1 MTDRRSSQIISV
13 VAAVLLLLASGGCG
27 TGTDTEGDEVEIVT
41 VQRGS
46 LVTSITA
53 IGSTLPG
60 AEVALVFQVG
70 GTVSEIHVGTGDRV
84 DEGQPL
90 ISLDAAELELQV
102 RSAEAAV
109 AAAQAQL
116 DQLLDGPRPEEI
128 EIAEAQLRAAE
139 SAVWQA
145 AAQRDQ
151 LGSGALDAE
160 IAAAQAQLAAALA
173 EERGAREI
181 HDNTMRCET
190 VRLPTGEEEEICP
203 ALGTLEEQAR
213 FNLAAAQEAVAASQ
227 LQLAALQE
235 SVSSQLAA
243 VDAAVGAAVAQRDI
257 AQAQLDI
264 LLNGAT
270 DVEITLAEA
279 NLSQAQVTLDSA
291 QLALDKATL
300 RTPFSGVVGQV
311 SVDRGEFVGPQMPV
325 VSIVGDSQFS
335 IEADVDEADISVV
348 EEGQEVLITLDA
360 FPGQALTGQVLAVS
374 PSGSFDV
381 GVVSYRVTITIDP
394 TDLRL
399 RSGLTANVEIVRER
413 REGVLLIPNRAIWLD
428 FETGQAFVEQ
438 MEGDEITA
446 VVIEQGMANEEF
458 SEVLSGL
465 EEGDQLVVRS
475 ASVRDRFRSIV
486 TAPMIGE

>member
-1 MTDRRSSQIISV
+1 MKENRSSRIISFIAV
-13 VAAVLLLLASGGCG
+13 VLLLLAIGGCG
-27 TGTDTEGDEVEIVT
+27 TGADTEGDETEIIT

-53 IGSTLPG
+53 IGSTLPR
-60 AEVALVFQVG
+60 AEVALVFQVSG
-70 GTVSEIHVGTGDRV
+70 VVSEILVGTGDRV
-84 DEGQPL
+84 EEGQAL
-90 ISLDAAELELQV
+90 ISLDAAELQLQV
-102 RSAEAAV
+102 QSAEASV

-116 DQLLDGPRPEEI
+116 DQLQGGPRPEEI
-128 EIAEAQLRAAE
+128 EIAEAQVRAAG

-160 IAAAQAQLAAALA
+160 VAAAQAQLAAALA
-173 EERGAREI
+173 EERVAREA
-181 HDNTMRCET
+181 HDSTMRCET
-190 VRLPTGEEEEICP
+190 ISLPSGEEEEICP

-213 FNLAAAQEAVAASQ
+213 FALAAAQEAVAASQ
-227 LQLAALQE
+227 LRLAALQG
-235 SVSSQLAA
+235 SVESQLAG

-257 AQAQLDI
+257 AQAQLDM

-270 DVEITLAEA
+270 DAEIALAEA
-279 NLSQAQVTLDSA
+279 NFSQAQVALDSA

-300 RTPFSGVVGQV
+300 RAPFSGVIGQV
-311 SVDRGEFVGPQMPV
+311 SVDPGQFVGLQMPV
-325 VSIVGDSQFS
+325 VSIVGDSQFA
-335 IEADVDEADISVV
+335 IEADVDEADISGV
-348 EEGQEVLITLDA
+348 EDGQEVLIILDA
-360 FPGQALTGQVLAVS
+360 FPGQVLTGHVATVS

-413 REGVLLIPNRAIWLD
+413 REGVLLIPNRAIWID

-438 MEGDEITA
+438 MAGDEITA
-446 VVIEQGMANEEF
+446 VVIEQGIANEEF